1 MSNDSNK
8 PQAEDADDLAGQRFN
23 AAFPGEDMSA
33 GARLF
38 NYLVVDEYDP
48 ADPRFQTART
58 DTTSES
64 AGLVKDST
72 SSDSVTLA
80 KERVQPV
87 EQTEGSTNPK
97 TNNTSAVAGA
107 MDGPEQPQ
115 ES

>member
-8 PQAEDADDLAGQRFN
+8 PPAEDANDIAGQRFN

-33 GARLF
+33 GPRLF

-48 ADPRFQTART
+48 ADPRFQTARI

-72 SSDSVTLA
+72 SSDTVELA
-80 KERVQPV
+80 KERVQHV
-87 EQTEGSTNPK
+87 KQTESSTSPK
-97 TNNTSAVAGA
+97 TNNTSADAGA
-107 MDGPEQPQ
+107 IDGPDQSQ